1 MKDTRQEQRQTA
13 GFLIFHFSF
22 LPSAPAPASSFL
34 PSAHRSFAEGSPI
47 SYTSALP
54 IAPGS
59 HFPLVAARGPDLQLF
74 SKVVFMFDLA
84 KDQTTLNE
92 RAILR
97 KLRVWIVALGAACL
111 LAGIGV
117 GAMLSGRPTVAQ
129 NEVQIAHAP
138 EALSASFAEIARR
151 VEPAVVN
158 IETITSAPE
167 IADKDNEDK
176 DDQLS
181 NNPLLDMFRR
191 QARRPS
197 RGVGSGFI
205 VSSKGYILTNEHVV
219 EGSTRIIVGLQ
230 SGEKYRG
237 RVIGID
243 EETDVAVVKIDA
255 AQDLPTVTLGDSNAA
270 QVGDWVLA
278 IGSPFGLDQTVTAG
292 IISKKERET
301 PFFTNF
307 QRFLQTDA
315 AINRGNSGGPLVN
328 MRGEVI
334 GINSQIATS
343 TGDYNGIGFALPA
356 VEANFVYRQ
365 ILAQGKVRR
374 GFLGVTL
381 ESVKDEFAR
390 VYGLPE
396 AKGAIIMDVQPTK
409 DGQPTPAAKAGMQ
422 SNDIIT
428 EFNGQPVAS
437 AQDLIQKVAGSP
449 VGVSAAFTFLRDR
462 DGKLEKLTAN
472 VVLGE
477 RPKLQPLGEP
487 DDSAP
492 KVTEKESDP
501 KGNGL
506 HLGVTLAEL
515 TQQLIADK
523 KLTGVRGLYVKEVDP
538 NGLAAEVRGTGGQQ
552 ALDIGDV
559 ITRINRVPVTTLAD
573 FQRVLSGLKAGDP
586 IVLQV
591 SRFVRDRVT
600 TRIIQFTYQ

>member
-1 MKDTRQEQRQTA
+1 
-13 GFLIFHFSF
+13 
-22 LPSAPAPASSFL
+22 
-34 PSAHRSFAEGSPI
+34 
-47 SYTSALP
+47 
-54 IAPGS
+54 
-59 HFPLVAARGPDLQLF
+59 
-74 SKVVFMFDLA
+74 MFDLA
-84 KDQTTLNE
+84 NNQTTINE

-97 KLRVWIVALGAACL
+97 KLRVWIIALASACL

-129 NEVQIAHAP
+129 GEAQIARAP

-158 IETITSAPE
+158 IETMTAAAE
-167 IADKDNEDK
+167 VVEKDDEDK
-176 DDQLS
+176 DDEVAP

-191 QARRPS
+191 QSRRPTRS
-197 RGVGSGFI
+197 VGSGFI
-205 VSSKGYILTNEHVV
+205 VSPKGYILTNEHVV
-219 EGSTRIIVGLQ
+219 EGSSRIIVGLQ
-230 SGEKYRG
+230 SGERFRG

-243 EETDVAVVKIDA
+243 EETDIAVVKIDA
-255 AQDLPTVTLGDSNAA
+255 PRDLPTVTLGDSNVA

-301 PFFTNF
+301 PYFSNF

-356 VEANFVYRQ
+356 GEANFVYQQ
-365 ILAQGKVRR
+365 IVSQGKVRR

-381 ESVKDEFAR
+381 DSVKDEFAR

-396 AKGAIIMDVQPTK
+396 AKGAIIMDVSETK

-428 EFNGQPVAS
+428 EFNGQQVLS
-437 AQDLIQKVAGSP
+437 AQDLIQKVAGTP
-449 VGVSAAFTFLRDR
+449 VGESVVFTFLRDR
-462 DGKLEKLTAN
+462 DGKLEKHSAN

-477 RPKLQPLGEP
+477 RPPPQLLRELSDAPAPPKAKEP
-487 DDSAP
+487 
-492 KVTEKESDP
+492 DP

-506 HLGVTLAEL
+506 QLGITLTEL
-515 TQQLIADK
+515 TTQLVAEK
-523 KLTGVRGLYVKEVDP
+523 RLQGVRGLYVKDVDP
-538 NGLAAEVRGTGGQQ
+538 NGLAAEVRVLGGQQ
-552 ALDIGDV
+552 ALTAGDV
-559 ITRINRVPVTTLAD
+559 ITRINRSPVVALAD
-573 FQRVLSGLKAGDP
+573 FQRVLGSLKPGDP
-586 IVLQV
+586 IVLHV
-591 SRFVRDRVT
+591 SRYSAQSNRIS
-600 TRIIQFTYQ
+600 TRIVQFTYQ